1 MNSFNKKVFNKD
13 YSNLYDLFY
22 KKKNY
27 YKEVLLIKKL
37 IKKKIYQFLN

>member
-22 KKKNY
+22 KKK
-27 YKEVLLIKKL
+27 LLQRSFID
-37 IKKKIYQFLN
+37 

>member
-22 KKKNY
+22 KKKIIT
-27 YKEVLLIKKL
+27 KVLLIKKL

>member
-22 KKKNY
+22 KKNY
-27 YKEVLLIKKL
+27 YKEVLLIK
-37 IKKKIYQFLN
+37 N